1 MNVNFDDVIVFKA
14 LAAGYYSLVIGRV
27 SEYTYDDHLEVE
39 NHKVFYSPQNPIVKK
54 CASVS
59 EIEAFYDSISSSHR
73 VGYNDIKK
81 IVPERYMNNPEIIL
95 EDYPELLI

>member
-1 MNVNFDDVIVFKA
+1 MNVNYDDVIVFKA

-27 SEYTYDDHLEVE
+27 SEYAYNDHLEVE
-39 NHKVFYSPQNPIVKK
+39 NHKVFYSPSPNAEK
-54 CASVS
+54 CSSKS
-59 EIEAFYDSISSSHR
+59 EREAYYNSISSSHR

-81 IVPERYMNNPEIIL
+81 VVPEKYLNKPETIL